1 MPPSEAAFR
10 RPKNAAALVDA
21 IRGLTAG
28 PRPLRI
34 MEICGT
40 HTMAIAQAGLRSLL
54 APGVRLMSGPGCPVC
69 VTPAGTID
77 AVLELS
83 GRPGIVIASYGDL
96 LRVPGTVR
104 GDTLLRR
111 RALDAKVL
119 TVYSPM
125 DALAAARSNPSAEV
139 VFLGVGFETTA
150 PGTAACILAA
160 AEEGISNFSVL
171 CLLKRTEPALRAL
184 IEAPDFQVDGF
195 LCPGHVA
202 AITGAEAFSF
212 LPEEYGLPAVVSG
225 FEAGDILYSVWRLA
239 QMHAAG
245 RPALENEYTR
255 LVRSAGNPAARAAM
269 EQVFQPVSSV
279 WRGLGEI
286 PASGLALRPAFAP
299 WDAAKK
305 FGFTPAPEAETPGC
319 RCGAVLRGVCAPQ
332 DCPLFGRACTPAD
345 PVGPCMV
352 SSEGACAAAWKYR
365 EA

>member
-1 MPPSEAAFR
+1 MRRPSAA
-10 RPKNAAALVDA
+10 PKNAAALVDA

-54 APGVRLMSGPGCPVC
+54 APGVRLVSGPGCPVC
-69 VTPAGTID
+69 VTPAGAID

-195 LCPGHVA
+195 FVPGARRGHHR
-202 AITGAEAFSF
+202 GGG
-212 LPEEYGLPAVVSG
+212 LLLPARR
-225 FEAGDILYSVWRLA
+225 I
-239 QMHAAG
+239 
-245 RPALENEYTR
+245 RPARRGQR
-255 LVRSAGNPAARAAM
+255 L
-269 EQVFQPVSSV
+269 
-279 WRGLGEI
+279 
-286 PASGLALRPAFAP
+286 
-299 WDAAKK
+299 
-305 FGFTPAPEAETPGC
+305 
-319 RCGAVLRGVCAPQ
+319 
-332 DCPLFGRACTPAD
+332 
-345 PVGPCMV
+345 
-352 SSEGACAAAWKYR
+352 
-365 EA
+365 